1 MDQTKWET
9 GFQTALKNGFIKEDI
24 ALQSVRSN
32 NLQFSI
38 SEVLAEGQGLHTS
51 KKGQRNWWDPEEK
64 EEADQIS
71 RKLLRKDGKL

>member
-9 GFQTALKNGFIKEDI
+9 GFQVALKNGCIKKD
-24 ALQSVRSN
+24 QNN

-38 SEVLAEGQGLHTS
+38 SEVLAEGQGFHTS
-51 KKGQRNWWDPEEK
+51 KKGQSNWWDLEEK